1 MTELEKRFME
11 RVPNL
16 LNEIANAVKNMAA
29 NGSAN
34 QQSAVVPASGMPLH
48 NGVYVVYADG
58 SYKPYVAGMDVT
70 GIAMIGIAHDGH
82 YFGVPLDW
90 NYGNQRLLKGDRYPD
105 DGHCVREADML
116 LNWDFVGETEY
127 LKSLGLA
134 FTLKPGHYIPTG
146 PVFLAMYANR
156 NQLNAALTATGAEEI
171 DFGEDFWFAERY
183 NVLIAWYFNGT
194 YRTLSYYSVSNTTQ
208 VGAVALWE
216 PKL

>member
-1 MTELEKRFME
+1 ME

-29 NGSAN
+29 NGNAN
-34 QQSAVVPASGMPLH
+34 QQPAVVPAPGMPLP
-48 NGVYVVYADG
+48 NGVYAVYADG
-58 SYKPYVAGMDVT
+58 SYKPYASGMDVT
-70 GIAMIGIAHDGH
+70 GVAMIGIAHDGH

-90 NYGNQRLLKGDRYPD
+90 NYGNQRLLKEDRYPND
-105 DGHCVREADML
+105 EHCVREADML

-156 NQLNAALTATGAEEI
+156 NQLNAALAAAGADEI
-171 DFGEDFWFAERY
+171 DFGEDFWFAQRC
-183 NVLIAWYFNGT
+183 NVYIAWIFYGA
-194 YRTLSYYSVSNTTQ
+194 YRTLNVNYVSNAFQ

-216 PKL
+216 PEL